1 MKKTFTIHDI
11 TRKEISP
18 GKGSMVWFLTDEK
31 GLPRKVNAITD
42 VDKDGVVHGVNAV
55 YSRETP
61 LVTTLMYRDVG
72 DEFSIDFSSF
82 NNSHHY
88 TPRKPYKPH
97 HLDRPKLIQPKHI
110 WSILWLGVF
119 ILLGVVL
126 YLISQDFTNMHV
138 FSEGFLSKLK

>member
-42 VDKDGVVHGVNAV
+42 VDNEGVVQAVHAV

-61 LVTTLMYRDVG
+61 LVTTLVYRDLG
-72 DEFSIDFSSF
+72 DEFSIDFSNF
-82 NNSHHY
+82 NSHHHY
-88 TPRKPYKPH
+88 PPREPYKPH
-97 HLDRPKLIQPKHI
+97 RLDRHRRIRAEAI
-110 WSILWLGVF
+110 WPILWLGVLA
-119 ILLGVVL
+119 LLAGIL
-126 YLISQDFTNMHV
+126 YLISQDFANIPA
-138 FSEGFLSKLK
+138 FLGMAS